1 MKASEKGLA
10 LIRSFEGL
18 RLNAYRCVAGVASVG
33 YGTTKGVKMGDSV
46 TKSEAEAMLCDDVQ
60 RFVDHIEAL
69 VKVPLNQNH
78 IDALA
83 ALVYNIGP
91 SAFAASTMLKYINA
105 GLYAEAA
112 LQFLRWNKVRKDGQ
126 LTPSAGLTRRRV
138 AERALFESQP

>member
-18 RLNAYRCVAGVASVG
+18 RLLAYKDLGGVVTIG
-33 YGTTKGVKMGDSV
+33 YGTTAGVKMGDTV
-46 TKSEAEAMLCDDVQ
+46 TKAEAEELLRLDVQ

-83 ALVYNIGP
+83 SFVYNVGP
-91 SAFAASTMLKYINA
+91 TAFAKSTLLKYLNA
-105 GLYAEAA
+105 GLFHDAA
-112 LQFLRWNKVRKDGQ
+112 GQFLRWNRAANNVV
-126 LTPSAGLTRRRV
+126 AGLTRRRV
-138 AERALFESQP
+138 AEKALFETPA